1 MILWITSIFVLLV
14 FISNLNS
21 HNISPF
27 FTQLHV
33 HIYLHDMAEYISH
46 TINVT
51 PQRDTDGHNVF
62 RHGVQSITL
71 SDRNTTTN
79 GIKHI
84 KIVLCNTHKY
94 EINGCLLK
102 NRHICY
108 IQIYKNTCNRLQF
121 TNTHIMIL
129 H

>member
-14 FISNLNS
+14 FIRNLNS
-21 HNISPF
+21 HNILHF
-27 FTQLHV
+27 FTQMHV

-51 PQRDTDGHNVF
+51 PQRDIDGHNVF

-71 SDRNTTTN
+71 SDRTTTTN
-79 GIKHI
+79 VIKHI
-84 KIVLCNTHKY
+84 KIVLCNTHRY
-94 EINGCLLK
+94 EINGCLPK

-108 IQIYKNTCNRLQF
+108 IQI
-121 TNTHIMIL
+121 
-129 H
+129 

>member
-51 PQRDTDGHNVF
+51 PQRDTDGHNMEF
-62 RHGVQSITL
+62 NQSPCQI
-71 SDRNTTTN
+71 
-79 GIKHI
+79 GIQP
-84 KIVLCNTHKY
+84 LM
-94 EINGCLLK
+94 L
-102 NRHICY
+102 
-108 IQIYKNTCNRLQF
+108 
-121 TNTHIMIL
+121 
-129 H
+129 